1 MPVPI
6 EHIAEDIAR
15 EAHALQ
21 MYDEA
26 GFYDL
31 GGEWVEPRTYME
43 GHLLPAVETVRFLG
57 YGTPLYIATTL
68 LHDTVEDT
76 EATLEYLRQRCLP
89 YEVVHAVDLLTKKP
103 WQPHEEYLAGIAT
116 SDYAIVAKFADS
128 AVNLANTLCQRPPV
142 PREKYRSRVG
152 KYLVNL
158 VYLQPLLPQTED
170 NGARL
175 EAA

>member
-1 MPVPI
+1 MTIPV
-6 EHIAEDIAR
+6 EHIAETIAR
-15 EAHALQ
+15 EAHAPQ

-31 GGEWVEPRTYME
+31 GGEWIEPRTYVD
-43 GHLLPAVETVRFLG
+43 GHLLPAVETVRYLG
-57 YGTPLYIATTL
+57 YVTSLYAATTW

-76 EATLEYLRQRCLP
+76 EVTLEYLRQRCLP
-89 YEVVHAVDLLTKKP
+89 YEVVHAVDLLTRKP
-103 WQPHEEYLAGIAT
+103 RQSHEEYLAGIAT

-152 KYLVNL
+152 KYLVNM
-158 VYLQPLLPQTED
+158 VYLQPLLPPTED
-170 NGARL
+170 NGVRL